1 VRRFADSSVC
11 IERSFSPF
19 SVSVGLRP
27 VGGDGASQL
36 TKMVT
41 PTKRSSVLR
50 WVGYCSGGYQPS
62 PDAVK
67 FRP

>member
-1 VRRFADSSVC
+1 MRRFADSAVC

-27 VGGDGASQL
+27 VGSDGASQL
-36 TKMVT
+36 TKKIT
-41 PTKRSSVLR
+41 LTKRSSVLR
-50 WVGYCSGGYQPS
+50 WVGYWSGGYQPS
-62 PDAVK
+62 PDGVK